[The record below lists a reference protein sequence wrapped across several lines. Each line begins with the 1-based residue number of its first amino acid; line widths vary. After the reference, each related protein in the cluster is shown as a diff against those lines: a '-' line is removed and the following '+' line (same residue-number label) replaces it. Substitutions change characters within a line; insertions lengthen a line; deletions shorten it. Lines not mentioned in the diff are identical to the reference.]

1 MLDHAPLA
9 GAGMTITMDRRSGIR
24 RLKVS
29 TNNSEAISSER
40 CTFWDTRLNITK
52 FNVICLAFINADRP
66 GAAGPPAA
74 PEGPPAARRRINTA
88 GEFTPEKRSD
98 PNFRP
103 LTVDDNAA
111 SASFAKTVV

>member
-1 MLDHAPLA
+1 MLHHVPPA

-24 RLKVS
+24 RIKVS

-40 CTFWDTRLNITK
+40 CTFWDTRLSITK

-74 PEGPPAARRRINTA
+74 PAGPPAARRRLNAA
-88 GEFTPEKRSD
+88 GESTPEKGSD
-98 PNFRP
+98 PNYRP
-103 LTVDDNAA
+103 VTVDEGAA
-111 SASFAKTVV
+111 SGSFAKTVV